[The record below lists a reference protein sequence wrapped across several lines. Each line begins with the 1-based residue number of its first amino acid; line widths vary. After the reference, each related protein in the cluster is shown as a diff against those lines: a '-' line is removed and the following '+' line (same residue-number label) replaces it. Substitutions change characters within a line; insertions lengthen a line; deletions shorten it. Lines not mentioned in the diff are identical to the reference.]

1 MTAHYLNSTELGAL
15 LGMTPNA
22 VKLARKAAMRG
33 EARWKLFTPDVIVGA
48 GGSGSEYG
56 WAPERAEEIVAAHS
70 PDDPALLGDDPS
82 SLPDGFLIGRHQFAA
97 LAGVSPN
104 LLAQWRYRGKLPP
117 EDVVAGR
124 VPRWRMGTYRR
135 WAAGRGKNISEEE

>member
-1 MTAHYLNSTELGAL
+1 MPEHYLNSTELGAL

-48 GGSGSEYG
+48 GGSGSVYG
-56 WAPERAEEIVAAHS
+56 WCQERAEEIVAAPS
-70 PDDPALLGDDPS
+70 PDDPALLGEDPA
-82 SLPDGFLIGRHQFAA
+82 SLPGDFLIGRHQFAA
-97 LAGVSPN
+97 LAGVTPN

-124 VPRWRMGTYRR
+124 VPRWLMGTYRT
-135 WAAGRGKNISEEE
+135 WAAGREL